1 MNKIMSK
8 IDELLKQV
16 GADFDIE
23 NKKAKVT
30 VSSNG
35 TDIINI
41 KIEVLED
48 NSAKIESEKFEE
60 YINTLPDEFE
70 NEVEVKVNKDF
81 PYYKIPNKENYKFAV
96 GKYSTLFYEYK
107 NYVIWGITAKILENF
122 LDFIKE

>member
-60 YINTLPDEFE
+60 YVNTLPDELFE
-70 NEVEVKVNKDF
+70 AVIDLIGEDELKRINDCLASNDLESVRSGIVKFKYDLKKTICS
-81 PYYKIPNKENYKFAV
+81 KINDLN
-96 GKYSTLFYEYK
+96 
-107 NYVIWGITAKILENF
+107 NILQ
-122 LDFIKE
+122 LCK

>member
-16 GADFDIE
+16 RADFDIE
-23 NKKAKVT
+23 NKKVKAT

-60 YINTLPDEFE
+60 YINTLPDELFE
-70 NEVEVKVNKDF
+70 AVIDLIGEDELKRINDCLASDNLESVRSGIVKFK
-81 PYYKIPNKENYKFAV
+81 YYLKKTICSKINDLN
-96 GKYSTLFYEYK
+96 
-107 NYVIWGITAKILENF
+107 NILQ
-122 LDFIKE
+122 LCK

>member
-60 YINTLPDEFE
+60 YINTLTDELFE
-70 NEVEVKVNKDF
+70 
-81 PYYKIPNKENYKFAV
+81 AV
-96 GKYSTLFYEYK
+96 
-107 NYVIWGITAKILENF
+107 I
-122 LDFIKE
+122 DFIGEDELKRINDCLVSVFFKSERNGVVKFKYYLKKTICSKINDLNNILQLCK

>member
-60 YINTLPDEFE
+60 YVNTLPDELFE
-70 NEVEVKVNKDF
+70 AVIDLIGEDELKRINDCLASDDLESVRSGIVKFK
-81 PYYKIPNKENYKFAV
+81 YY
-96 GKYSTLFYEYK
+96 
-107 NYVIWGITAKILENF
+107 
-122 LDFIKE
+122 

>member
-60 YINTLPDEFE
+60 YINTLPDELFE
-70 NEVEVKVNKDF
+70 
-81 PYYKIPNKENYKFAV
+81 AV
-96 GKYSTLFYEYK
+96 
-107 NYVIWGITAKILENF
+107 I
-122 LDFIKE
+122 DFIGEDELKRINDCLASDNLESVRSGIVKFKYYLKKTICNKINDLNNILQLCK

>member
-1 MNKIMSK
+1 MSK

-60 YINTLPDEFE
+60 YVNTLPDELFE
-70 NEVEVKVNKDF
+70 
-81 PYYKIPNKENYKFAV
+81 AV
-96 GKYSTLFYEYK
+96 
-107 NYVIWGITAKILENF
+107 I
-122 LDFIKE
+122 DFIGEDELKRINDCLASDDLESVRSGIVKFKYYLKKTICSKINDLNNILQLCK

>member
-60 YINTLPDEFE
+60 YVNTLPDELFE
-70 NEVEVKVNKDF
+70 AVIDLIGEDELKRINDCLASNDLESVRSGIVKF
-81 PYYKIPNKENYKFAV
+81 EYYLKKTICSKINDLN
-96 GKYSTLFYEYK
+96 
-107 NYVIWGITAKILENF
+107 NILQ
-122 LDFIKE
+122 LCK

>member
-60 YINTLPDEFE
+60 YVNTLPDELFE
-70 NEVEVKVNKDF
+70 AVIDLIGEDELKRINDCLASDDLESVRSGIAKFK
-81 PYYKIPNKENYKFAV
+81 YYLKKTICSKINDLN
-96 GKYSTLFYEYK
+96 
-107 NYVIWGITAKILENF
+107 NILQ
-122 LDFIKE
+122 LCK